1 MATWERFE
9 ASQPDMAQAGWGL
22 LSHPGFGFGY
32 LATVRRDGGPRIHP
46 INPFLAAGHL
56 VAFIV
61 PSPKL
66 ADLRRDGRYALHSSG
81 AENVDDEFYLAGRA
95 RLVEDPELRTASLA
109 ACPFPPGEDHVLVEF
124 EIETALWAHYSSPPS
139 WPPAY
144 RKWSAH

>member
-1 MATWERFE
+1 MATWHQFE
-9 ASQPDMAQAGWGL
+9 ASQPEMAQAGWRL

-46 INPFLAAGHL
+46 INPVLAAGHL

-81 AENVDDEFYLAGRA
+81 AENVDDEFYLAGTT
-95 RLVEDPELRTASLA
+95 RLVGDAALRTASLA
-109 ACPFPPGEDHVLVEF
+109 ACHFAPGEDHVLVEF
-124 EIETALWAHYSSPPS
+124 GIDTALWAHYSSPAS

-144 RKWSAH
+144 RKWSAG